1 MSMIGFKQV
10 GDFKDTNKFL
20 KSGQNISEIIAQV
33 KIKEIAQQG
42 VEALSAATPV
52 RTGKT
57 AASWSYKI
65 ENTNGKTTVLW
76 TNDNVVNGVN
86 IAIIIQYGHG
96 TRNGGYVEGYDYIN
110 PALKPVFDQMTDS
123 MWKAVVSL

>member
-1 MSMIGFKQV
+1 MSMIGFRQV
-10 GDFKDTNKFL
+10 GDFKNTNRFL
-20 KSGQNISEIIAQV
+20 KSIREAITNAKVESIA
-33 KIKEIAQQG
+33 KQG

-110 PALKPVFDQMTDS
+110 PALKPIFDRMTDS
-123 MWKAVVSL
+123 MWEAVMSI